1 MIVAADPDDV
11 VVDRNP
17 SVVGRVEGAAAGA
30 VAERWHHLLSCFV
43 CRPSSHLTE
52 PRPAARNHRQRGY
65 DECYSLRQTML
76 ADLQTVECSR
86 KMRFFG
92 VCSRSSEP
100 SRKVKNCLWASTPP
114 IAFDK
119 PLPTISTS
127 HRSFSCF

>member
-1 MIVAADPDDV
+1 MIGAAVLDDV
-11 VVDRNP
+11 IADRNP

-52 PRPAARNHRQRGY
+52 PKPAAQNHRRKGY
-65 DECYSLRQTML
+65 DEYYLLRQTML
-76 ADLQTVECSR
+76 VDLQKVECSR
-86 KMRFFG
+86 TTKFFG

-100 SRKVKNCLWASTPP
+100 SRMVRNCLWAAIPP

-119 PLPTISTS
+119 PPPTTSPS